1 MSEVFLGTCG
11 WSYAEWEGL
20 LYPKKKSK
28 LKQYCSIFQTV
39 EIDSTFYALPDQGTV
54 LGWAKHTP
62 PGFTFAAK
70 APQTI
75 THKKMLDPA
84 HGTRND
90 LDQFLE
96 TMKPLIE
103 AEKLGC
109 VLFQL
114 PPFLR
119 FNPQKLES
127 FLSLLPDGPAFAVE
141 FRHGSW
147 LKEETLKILEKHGA
161 AYTIVDEPALPPVIH
176 VTSDLAYVRWHGRG
190 EKPWFNYKY
199 TEQELQEWVPKVR
212 EAAGKAKKVLGY
224 FNNHF
229 HGYAPE
235 NCLQIMQMLG
245 IAVPHHEAALRRLT
259 LFRRQGKP
267 SAEEQTLEAWIGTSG
282 MRGKDQ
288 LLLKLSSLEILTAA
302 RAIPD
307 TNFSLREDS
316 PERLAAYVENTT
328 VDIDLKAHSVAHQC
342 PAWSSLI
349 SEKKFCPHIAKL
361 FLSIDSERSK
371 RILSLIEKSIDQWKF
386 ESRTAI
392 EFPTRRSND

>member
-1 MSEVFLGTCG
+1 MSEVLLGTCG

-20 LYPKKKSK
+20 LYPEKKSK
-28 LKQYCSIFQTV
+28 LKQYCSIFPTV
-39 EIDSTFYALPDQGTV
+39 EIDSTFYALPEPRTV
-54 LGWAKHTP
+54 LGWVKHTP
-62 PGFTFAAK
+62 PRFTFTAK

-84 HGTRND
+84 RGLQDD
-90 LDQFLE
+90 LDRFLE
-96 TMKPLIE
+96 IMKPLIE

-109 VLFQL
+109 ILFQL

-127 FLSLLPDGPAFAVE
+127 FLSLLPEGPDFAVE
-141 FRHGSW
+141 FRHNSW

-176 VTSDLAYVRWHGRG
+176 VTSHLAYIRWHGRG
-190 EKPWFNYKY
+190 EQPWFNYKY
-199 TEQELQEWVPKVR
+199 SEQELQEWVPKLR
-212 EAAGKAKKVLGY
+212 EAAGKAKRVLGY

-259 LFRRQGKP
+259 LFRKQGKP
-267 SAEEQTLEAWIGTSG
+267 SAVEQTLETWIGTSG

-288 LLLKLSSLEILTAA
+288 LLLKLSSPETLTAA

-307 TNFSLREDS
+307 TDFSLREDS
-316 PERLAAYVENTT
+316 PERLAAYVGDTT
-328 VDIDLKAHSVAHQC
+328 VDINFKVHSVTHRC
-342 PAWSSLI
+342 PTWPSLI
-349 SEKKFCPHIAKL
+349 SEKKLCPHIAKL
-361 FLSIDSERSK
+361 FLSIDSERSR
-371 RILSLIEKSIDQWKF
+371 RISISYRKQH
-386 ESRTAI
+386 
-392 EFPTRRSND
+392 RSMEV